1 MGKQDNRLA
10 DWAEGLIDHIVAP
23 KIIIIY
29 SKLSKMAAGEV
40 VGPQKPKTVNF
51 KDGNDIS
58 NSLSDFTCPI
68 CLQVLIEPVIMPCE
82 HELCGPC
89 FKKNV
94 EEANFLCPLC
104 RMRISSWA
112 RRNSRNGTLVNS
124 KRWEQIQKLFPENCR
139 KRLRGEDD
147 DDLFGW
153 YLRLCGYVILTRIS
167 YENVVESF

>member
-1 MGKQDNRLA
+1 
-10 DWAEGLIDHIVAP
+10 
-23 KIIIIY
+23 
-29 SKLSKMAAGEV
+29 MAAGQVDNPEKLKAV
-40 VGPQKPKTVNF
+40 SFN
-51 KDGNDIS
+51 DGNDIS
-58 NSLSDFTCPI
+58 ISLSDFTCPI
-68 CLQVLIEPVIMPCE
+68 CLQILIEPVIMPCE

-139 KRLRGEDD
+139 KRLLGEDD
-147 DDLFGW
+147 EDLLGVE
-153 YLRLCGYVILTRIS
+153 LLTLYVVDNSQL
-167 YENVVESF
+167 NVV

>member
-1 MGKQDNRLA
+1 M
-10 DWAEGLIDHIVAP
+10 AP
-23 KIIIIY
+23 KVIVIY
-29 SKLSKMAAGEV
+29 PSLSKMAAEDDEPALNKV
-40 VGPQKPKTVNF
+40 VSPKKLKTVNF
-51 KDGNDIS
+51 NDGNDIS
-58 NSLSDFTCPI
+58 ISLSDFTCPI
-68 CLQVLIEPVIMPCE
+68 CLQILIEPVIMPCE

-124 KRWEQIQKLFPENCR
+124 KRWEQIQKLFPEKCR

-147 DDLFGW
+147 EDFSGW
-153 YLRLCGYVILTRIS
+153 YLTLTVSLPYFSLR
-167 YENVVESF
+167 